1 MFSYDSAVIIF
12 VLRWCSQTISKA
24 VEQYCRSVEELFMT
38 EMFPRPTDYLQPQK
52 QSAWLERAKQLAQL
66 TGEKKAA
73 PFNFQPTSCV
83 KLNNIDAA
91 RRLLDNMY
99 ALIDVDKVAETLER
113 TAPPVPEKVERQ
125 RFLFTVKIVIAE
137 GLVPLD
143 SSPSSKLD
151 TFVTL
156 SDEAGNRLA
165 KTRTIYETLDPRCEY
180 HHPERSA
187 MSLIFSLLPRG

>member
-1 MFSYDSAVIIF
+1 
-12 VLRWCSQTISKA
+12 
-24 VEQYCRSVEELFMT
+24 
-38 EMFPRPTDYLQPQK
+38 MFPRPTDYLQPQK

-66 TGEKKAA
+66 TGEKKAT
-73 PFNFQPTSCV
+73 PFNFQSTSCV
-83 KLNNIDAA
+83 KLNNIDTA

-99 ALIDVDKVAETLER
+99 AHIDVDNVSATLDR
-113 TAPPVPEKVERQ
+113 LAPPVPEKVEYLKY
-125 RFLFTVKIVIAE
+125 LFTIKVVIAE

-165 KTRTIYETLDPRCEY
+165 KTRTIYETLDPRCK
-180 HHPERSA
+180 
-187 MSLIFSLLPRG
+187 SL